1 MRVGSFQ
8 SGSFRA
14 LRALT
19 NGSVKNRNKNGGHA
33 LNRIISQIRFYMNA
47 LTALKI
53 FKSMLRDLLSRS
65 AKTLGIG
72 KVLSR
77 FLENVAGT
85 IVAIRGRVNF
95 LQLQRYSGLNEKTF
109 RNNFSRDGID
119 WLRLNKMF
127 ISGTVSPDRL
137 VIAMDPAHISKSG
150 RCTPGIGMYWSG
162 ASSKSVHGLELTA
175 FAAIDYVSG
184 DCVMLGASQ
193 TLPGDGEGT
202 RKTMTE
208 CYLDALKSR
217 REELLK
223 ISDKLVADAFF
234 SRKTFALEAVKMGF
248 TLISKFPGNASL
260 SYLANEPYLEKRGTR
275 KGYKPTYAGRVDI
288 KHPDMMFCQ
297 KIRIDGIGVFH
308 TAVVHST
315 SLRINVRI
323 VIGRIGDR
331 DNVILFSTDP
341 SVSAADIVSIYRK
354 RFRIEFGI
362 RDAKQFTGLSHNQSR
377 NTARIDFAYNISFFT
392 RNMLQ
397 SEIDLF
403 FPKNSVGQLK
413 KAISDTV
420 FALKILDIGDV
431 RLKKRQILQ
440 LEKLVATY
448 IGAAA

>member
-1 MRVGSFQ
+1 
-8 SGSFRA
+8 
-14 LRALT
+14 
-19 NGSVKNRNKNGGHA
+19 
-33 LNRIISQIRFYMNA
+33 
-47 LTALKI
+47 
-53 FKSMLRDLLSRS
+53 
-65 AKTLGIG
+65 
-72 KVLSR
+72 
-77 FLENVAGT
+77 
-85 IVAIRGRVNF
+85 
-95 LQLQRYSGLNEKTF
+95 
-109 RNNFSRDGID
+109 
-119 WLRLNKMF
+119 
-127 ISGTVSPDRL
+127 
-137 VIAMDPAHISKSG
+137 
-150 RCTPGIGMYWSG
+150 
-162 ASSKSVHGLELTA
+162 
-175 FAAIDYVSG
+175 
-184 DCVMLGASQ
+184 
-193 TLPGDGEGT
+193 
-202 RKTMTE
+202 
-208 CYLDALKSR
+208 
-217 REELLK
+217 
-223 ISDKLVADAFF
+223 
-234 SRKTFALEAVKMGF
+234 
-248 TLISKFPGNASL
+248 
-260 SYLANEPYLEKRGTR
+260 
-275 KGYKPTYAGRVDI
+275 
-288 KHPDMMFCQ
+288 MMFCQ

-323 VIGRIGDR
+323 AIGRIGDR

-403 FPKNSVGQLK
+403 FPKNSVVQLK

>member
-1 MRVGSFQ
+1 
-8 SGSFRA
+8 
-14 LRALT
+14 
-19 NGSVKNRNKNGGHA
+19 
-33 LNRIISQIRFYMNA
+33 MNA

-53 FKSMLRDLLSRS
+53 FKSMLKDLLSRS

-77 FLENVAGT
+77 FLENVVET

-109 RNNFSRDGID
+109 RNNFSRSGIN
-119 WLRLNKMF
+119 WLKLNKMF
-127 ISGTVSPDRL
+127 ISDRVL
-137 VIAMDPAHISKSG
+137 PEHLAIAMDPAHISKSG
-150 RCTPGIGMYWSG
+150 KCTPGIGMYWSG
-162 ASSKSVHGLELTA
+162 SSGKSVHGLELTA
-175 FAAIDYVSG
+175 FAAIDYVTG

-193 TLPGDGEGT
+193 TLPDNGADT
-202 RKTMTE
+202 KMTMTE
-208 CYLDALKSR
+208 CYLKALRDRSN
-217 REELLK
+217 ELLK

-234 SRKTFALEAVKMGF
+234 SRKTFALQAVKLGF
-248 TLISKFPGNASL
+248 TLISKFPNNASL
-260 SYLANEPYLEKRGTR
+260 SYLANEQYLEKRGTR

-288 KHPDMMFCQ
+288 KHPDLMFCK
-297 KIRIDGIGVFH
+297 KIHVDKIGVFY

-323 VIGRIGDR
+323 VIGKIGDR

-341 SVSAADIVSIYRK
+341 LMSAKEIISIYRK

-362 RDAKQFTGLSHNQSR
+362 RDAKQFTGLNHSQSR

-397 SEIDLF
+397 SEINLF

-448 IGAAA
+448 LGAVA